1 LPRLCFDR
9 TSRAI
14 DADVS
19 SSEETPAG
27 RTSNRRFPRFLGAL
41 GNRLLAGI
49 LFAIPLV
56 VTYWV
61 LSFGYGLVTGLSDPW
76 LKAFGVDFPGA
87 GFLITIL
94 AFIGLGFMATH
105 VIGRRMLDRF
115 ERFMLRIPVAGS
127 IYSGAKQVLQTIQG
141 VGANP
146 KPKRPVVV
154 EYLMPGSYLFGY
166 ATGHFTEAGTAREMT
181 TVFVPTAPN
190 PTTGLIIA
198 VPSDKVRACDLSM
211 EEATKMLVS
220 GGLIMPGRPLS
231 VGSGAAGENPQ
242 TTV

>member
-14 DADVS
+14 DAGVS
-19 SSEETPAG
+19 SSEQTPAG
-27 RTSNRRFPRFLGAL
+27 RTSNRRFARFLGAL

-76 LKAFGVDFPGA
+76 LKAFGVDFPGV

-94 AFIGLGFMATH
+94 AFVGLGFMATH

-115 ERFMLRIPVAGS
+115 EHFMLRIPVAGS

-141 VGANP
+141 VGTNP

-166 ATGHFTEAGTAREMT
+166 ATGHFIEAGSGQEMT

-198 VPSDKVRACDLSM
+198 VPSEKVRACDLSM

-231 VGSGAAGENPQ
+231 VDLETGPKNFQ
-242 TTV
+242 TDV

>member
-1 LPRLCFDR
+1 M
-9 TSRAI
+9 
-14 DADVS
+14 S
-19 SSEETPAG
+19 SSDQPAND
-27 RTSNRRFPRFLGAL
+27 SQSDRRVARFLGAL
-41 GNRLLAGI
+41 GNRLLTGI

-105 VIGRRMLDRF
+105 VIGRRVLDRF
-115 ERFMLRIPVAGS
+115 EAFMLRIPVVGS

-141 VGANP
+141 MGTNP
-146 KPKRPVVV
+146 KPKRAVIV
-154 EYLMPGSYLFGY
+154 EYLVPGSYLFGY
-166 ATGHFTEAGTAREMT
+166 ATGHFTEKATGREMT

-190 PTTGLIIA
+190 PTTGLIFA
-198 VPSDKVRACDLSM
+198 VPSEKVRDCDLSM

-220 GGLIMPGRPLS
+220 GGLIMPDRPLS
-231 VGSGAAGENPQ
+231 VGPEQA
-242 TTV
+242 

>member
-1 LPRLCFDR
+1 M
-9 TSRAI
+9 
-14 DADVS
+14 S
-19 SSEETPAG
+19 SSQETPAG
-27 RTSNRRFPRFLGAL
+27 QPANRRFAWFLGAL

-87 GFLITIL
+87 GFLITIF

-115 ERFMLRIPVAGS
+115 EALMLRIPVVGS
-127 IYSGAKQVLQTIQG
+127 IYAGAKQVLQTIQG
-141 VGANP
+141 MGTSP
-146 KPKRPVVV
+146 KPKRAVVV
-154 EYLMPGSYLFGY
+154 EYLVPGSYLFGY
-166 ATGHFTEAGTAREMT
+166 ATGHFTEAGTGREMT
-181 TVFVPTAPN
+181 TLFVPTAPN

-198 VPSDKVRACDLSM
+198 VPSEKVRDCDLTV
-211 EEATKMLVS
+211 EEGTKMLVS
-220 GGLIMPGRPLS
+220 GGLIAPQRALS
-231 VGSGAAGENPQ
+231 VGPERA
-242 TTV
+242 

>member
-1 LPRLCFDR
+1 MAAGTEQP
-9 TSRAI
+9 
-14 DADVS
+14 
-19 SSEETPAG
+19 PARG
-27 RTSNRRFPRFLGAL
+27 GMARFFGAL

-49 LFAIPLV
+49 AFAIPLV

-87 GFLITIL
+87 GFLITLL
-94 AFIGLGFMATH
+94 AFIAFGFMATH
-105 VIGRRMLDRF
+105 VIGRRVLDRF
-115 ERFMLRIPVAGS
+115 ERFMLRIPVVGS
-127 IYSGAKQVLQTIQG
+127 IYSGAQQVLRTIQG
-141 VGANP
+141 VGAGS
-146 KPKRPVVV
+146 KPKRAVVV
-154 EYLMPGSYLFGY
+154 DYLLPGSYLFGY
-166 ATGHFTEAGTAREMT
+166 ATGHFTEAGTGREMT

-198 VPSDKVRACDLSM
+198 VPSGKVRDCDLSM

-220 GGLIMPGRPLS
+220 GGLIMPARPLA
-231 VGSGAAGENPQ
+231 VGAGEDGKKSQ

>member
-1 LPRLCFDR
+1 MGSFVTTP
-9 TSRAI
+9 
-14 DADVS
+14 
-19 SSEETPAG
+19 EEPSGARPKHG
-27 RTSNRRFPRFLGAL
+27 RVARFFGVL
-41 GNRLLAGI
+41 GNRLLTGI
-49 LFAIPLV
+49 AFAVPLV

-61 LSFGYGLVTGLSDPW
+61 LAFGYGLVTGLSDPW

-87 GFLITIL
+87 GFLITTL
-94 AFIGLGFMATH
+94 AFIGLGLMATH
-105 VIGRRMLDRF
+105 VIGRRVLDRF

-141 VGANP
+141 VGASP

-198 VPSDKVRACDLSM
+198 VPSEKVRDCDLSM

-231 VGSGAAGENPQ
+231 VGPQ
-242 TTV
+242 EGQKNVQTGV

>member
-1 LPRLCFDR
+1 MTAPR
-9 TSRAI
+9 
-14 DADVS
+14 
-19 SSEETPAG
+19 EESGERRRG
-27 RTSNRRFPRFLGAL
+27 RIARFFGVV

-49 LFAIPLV
+49 AFAVPLV

-61 LSFGYGLVTGLSDPW
+61 LAFGYGLVTGLSDPW

-87 GFLITIL
+87 GFLITIM
-94 AFIGLGFMATH
+94 AFIGLGLMAKH
-105 VIGRRMLDRF
+105 VIGRRVLDRF
-115 ERFMLRIPVAGS
+115 ERFMLHIPVAGS

-166 ATGHFTEAGTAREMT
+166 ATGHFTEAGSAREMT

-198 VPSDKVRACDLSM
+198 VPSERVRACDISM

-220 GGLIMPGRPLS
+220 GGLIMPARPLS
-231 VGSGAAGENPQ
+231 VGPEGALEKIQ
-242 TTV
+242 TDV

>member
-1 LPRLCFDR
+1 M
-9 TSRAI
+9 
-14 DADVS
+14 S
-19 SSEETPAG
+19 SSEETPAA
-27 RTSNRRFPRFLGAL
+27 RTSNRRFARFLGAL

-61 LSFGYGLVTGLSDPW
+61 LSFGYSLVTSLSDPW

-141 VGANP
+141 VGSNP

-198 VPSDKVRACDLSM
+198 VPSEKVRDCDLSM

-231 VGSGAAGENPQ
+231 VGPQ
-242 TTV
+242 EGQKNVQTGV

>member
-1 LPRLCFDR
+1 M
-9 TSRAI
+9 
-14 DADVS
+14 DAGT
-19 SSEETPAG
+19 EKRPARG
-27 RTSNRRFPRFLGAL
+27 GFPRFLGAL

-115 ERFMLRIPVAGS
+115 ERFMLRVPVAGP

-141 VGANP
+141 VGTNP

-154 EYLMPGSYLFGY
+154 EYLLPGSYLFGY
-166 ATGHFTEAGTAREMT
+166 ATGHFTEAGTGREMT

-198 VPSDKVRACDLSM
+198 VPSEKVRACDLSM

-231 VGSGAAGENPQ
+231 VGLETGPKNFQ
-242 TTV
+242 TGV

>member
-14 DADVS
+14 DAGVS
-19 SSEETPAG
+19 SSEQTPAG
-27 RTSNRRFPRFLGAL
+27 RTSNRRFARFLGAL

-76 LKAFGVDFPGA
+76 LKAFGVDFPGV

-94 AFIGLGFMATH
+94 AFVGLGFMATH

-115 ERFMLRIPVAGS
+115 EHFMLRIPVAGS

-141 VGANP
+141 VGTNP

-166 ATGHFTEAGTAREMT
+166 ATGHFIEAGSGQEMT

-198 VPSDKVRACDLSM
+198 VPSEKVRACDLSM

-231 VGSGAAGENPQ
+231 VGLETGPKNFQ
-242 TTV
+242 TDV

>member
-1 LPRLCFDR
+1 MGVPEEKQ
-9 TSRAI
+9 
-14 DADVS
+14 ADQ
-19 SSEETPAG
+19 A
-27 RTSNRRFPRFLGAL
+27 SNRRVARSIGAL

-76 LKAFGVDFPGA
+76 LKAFGIYFPGA
-87 GFLITIL
+87 GFFITIL

-115 ERFMLRIPVAGS
+115 ELFMLRIPVAGA
-127 IYSGAKQVLQTIQG
+127 IYSGAKQVLLTIQG
-141 VGANP
+141 VGTNP
-146 KPKRPVVV
+146 KPKRAVVV
-154 EYLMPGSYLFGY
+154 EYLVPGSYLFGY
-166 ATGHFTEAGTAREMT
+166 ATGHFIEAGTVREMT

-198 VPSDKVRACDLSM
+198 VPSDKVRDCDLTM
-211 EEATKMLVS
+211 EEGTKMLVS
-220 GGLIMPGRPLS
+220 GGLIMPDRSLS
-231 VGSGAAGENPQ
+231 VGSEEGQKKIQ
-242 TTV
+242 TGV

>member
-1 LPRLCFDR
+1 
-9 TSRAI
+9 
-14 DADVS
+14 VS
-19 SSEETPAG
+19 SSDQPAND
-27 RTSNRRFPRFLGAL
+27 SQSDRRVARFLGAL
-41 GNRLLAGI
+41 GNRLLTGI

-105 VIGRRMLDRF
+105 VIGRRVLDRF
-115 ERFMLRIPVAGS
+115 EAFMLRIPVVGS

-141 VGANP
+141 MGANP
-146 KPKRPVVV
+146 KPKRAVIV
-154 EYLMPGSYLFGY
+154 EYLVPGSYLFGY
-166 ATGHFTEAGTAREMT
+166 ATGHFTEAGTGREMT

-190 PTTGLIIA
+190 PTTGLIFA
-198 VPSDKVRACDLSM
+198 VPSEKVRDCDLSM

-220 GGLIMPGRPLS
+220 GGLIMPVRPLS
-231 VGSGAAGENPQ
+231 VGSEQA
-242 TTV
+242 

>member
-1 LPRLCFDR
+1 
-9 TSRAI
+9 
-14 DADVS
+14 VS
-19 SSEETPAG
+19 SAEETPAAQA
-27 RTSNRRFPRFLGAL
+27 SNRRFARFLGAL

-76 LKAFGVDFPGA
+76 LKAFGIYFPGA
-87 GFLITIL
+87 GFVITLL
-94 AFIGLGFMATH
+94 AFVGLGLMATH
-105 VIGRRMLDRF
+105 VIGRRVLDRF
-115 ERFMLRIPVAGS
+115 DMFMLRIPVVGA
-127 IYSGAKQVLQTIQG
+127 IYSGAKQVLLTIQG
-141 VGANP
+141 VGTSP
-146 KPKRPVVV
+146 KPKRAVVV

-198 VPSDKVRACDLSM
+198 VPSDKVRDCDLSM
-211 EEATKMLVS
+211 EEGTKMLVS
-220 GGLIMPGRPLS
+220 GGLIMPDRPLS
-231 VGSGAAGENPQ
+231 VGREPGQKNVQ
-242 TTV
+242 TGV

>member
-1 LPRLCFDR
+1 MDESVSGPDQP
-9 TSRAI
+9 
-14 DADVS
+14 ADKR
-19 SSEETPAG
+19 PPG
-27 RTSNRRFPRFLGAL
+27 RRVARFVGAL

-61 LSFGYGLVTGLSDPW
+61 LAFGYGLVTGLSDPW
-76 LKAFGVDFPGA
+76 LQAFGVDFPGA

-94 AFIGLGFMATH
+94 AFIALGFMATH
-105 VIGRRMLDRF
+105 VLGRRMLDRF
-115 ERFMLRIPVAGS
+115 EALMLRIPVVGS

-141 VGANP
+141 MGTSP
-146 KPKRPVVV
+146 KPKRAVVV
-154 EYLMPGSYLFGY
+154 EYIVPGSYLFGY
-166 ATGHFTEAGTAREMT
+166 ATGHFTEADTAREMT
-181 TVFVPTAPN
+181 SVFVPTAPN

-198 VPSDKVRACDLSM
+198 VPSEKVRDCNLSM

-231 VGSGAAGENPQ
+231 VGPEAGRKNVQ
-242 TTV
+242 TGV